1 MYKSLEGLKAPVDA
15 SKINLKG
22 VVETAD
28 HAFIKFAV
36 KKCIETTKT
45 GEKCYDVNEEN
56 Y

>member
-1 MYKSLEGLKAPVDA
+1 MSISGLKVPVDG

-22 VVETAD
+22 VLETAD

-36 KKCIETTKT
+36 KKCIKTTKT
-45 GEKCYDVNEEN
+45 GEKCFDETETN

>member
-1 MYKSLEGLKAPVDA
+1 MILSGLKVPVDG

-36 KKCIETTKT
+36 KKCIGTTKT
-45 GEKCYDVNEEN
+45 GEKCYDESESN